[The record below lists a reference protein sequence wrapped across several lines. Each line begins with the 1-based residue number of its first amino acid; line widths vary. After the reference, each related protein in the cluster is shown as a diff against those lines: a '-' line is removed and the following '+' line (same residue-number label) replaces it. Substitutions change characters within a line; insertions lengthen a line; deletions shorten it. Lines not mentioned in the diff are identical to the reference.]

1 MELKKGMSLMD
12 LIELA
17 KTSPEHKNLYMGLA
31 MIDNT
36 TNNFVKAI
44 VESLVDNVNHY
55 YVKTEIQNQCYS
67 VMLYNTDRAATVGY
81 SWPMAN
87 FLEMCSKQTLEME
100 MNIRVKQMIDKFND
114 KKLSTTKINWI
125 I

>member
-12 LIELA
+12 LVELS

-36 TNNFVKAI
+36 TNNFVKEI
-44 VESLVDNVNHY
+44 VKSLVNDVDHY

-81 SWPMAN
+81 SWPMAT
-87 FLEMCSKQTLEME
+87 FLKMCSEQTLEME
-100 MNIRVKQMIDKFND
+100 MNIRVKQMIDKFDD
-114 KKLSTTKINWI
+114 KKLSTSKINWVL
-125 I
+125 

>member
-1 MELKKGMSLMD
+1 MEIKKGMSLMD

-17 KTSPEHKNLYMGLA
+17 QTSPKHKSLYTGLA
-31 MIDNT
+31 IIDNT

-44 VESLVDNVNHY
+44 VESLVDNVDNY
-55 YVKTEIQNQCYS
+55 YIKTEIQNQCYS

-81 SWPMAN
+81 SWPMAT

-100 MNIRVKQMIDKFND
+100 MNIRVKQMIDKFDD
-114 KKLSTTKINWI
+114 KKLSTSKINWI
-125 I
+125 L

>member
-1 MELKKGMSLMD
+1 MELKRGMSLMD
-12 LIELA
+12 LVELA

-44 VESLVDNVNHY
+44 VESLVDDVDHY

-67 VMLYNTDRAATVGY
+67 VMLYNTDRATTVGY

-87 FLEMCSKQTLEME
+87 FLEMCSNQTLEME
-100 MNIRVKQMIDKFND
+100 MNIRVKQMINKFDD
-114 KKLSTTKINWI
+114 KKLSTSRINWVI
-125 I
+125 

>member
-1 MELKKGMSLMD
+1 
-12 LIELA
+12 
-17 KTSPEHKNLYMGLA
+17 MGLA

-44 VESLVDNVNHY
+44 VESLVDDVDHY

-100 MNIRVKQMIDKFND
+100 MNIRVKQMIDKFDD
-114 KKLSTTKINWI
+114 KKLSTTRINWVL
-125 I
+125 